1 MTHETMVEVRLL
13 VRYRVMPSRDGCRRR
28 VEIDEVE
35 LIDRLD
41 APELLKLLEDEI
53 EETGGLE

>member
-1 MTHETMVEVRLL
+1 VTHETTVEVRLL
-13 VRYRVMPSRDGCRRR
+13 VRYRVMPAWDGCRRR

-35 LIDRLD
+35 LIDRLN
-41 APELLKLLEDEI
+41 APELLKLLTDEI